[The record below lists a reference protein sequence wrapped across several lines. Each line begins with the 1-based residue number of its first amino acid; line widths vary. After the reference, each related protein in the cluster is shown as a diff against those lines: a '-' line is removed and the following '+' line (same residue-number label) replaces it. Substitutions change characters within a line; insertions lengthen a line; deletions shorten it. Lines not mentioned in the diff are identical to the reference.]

1 MPDDPEKP
9 EKTALDDA
17 KAALDDK
24 PPDETEREN
33 AKQEEDAANPEAIAR
48 RVAAFGE
55 EDEIERIARVEE
67 QKLAERRKA
76 QKKGKGKGSGLE
88 AAASKR
94 LAKIGTKAQ
103 PKRAVA
109 TAVDVDPLIERTQ
122 RLRKWAKQNQKAVRT
137 MTTALVIA
145 GAAVGGYLYYEHKH
159 ESDAS
164 ALLAKAV
171 ADERG
176 RIGDP
181 NKDDDPDRPHDPRP
195 VFKTSDERRDSALA
209 KYRDVEEHFPGTGAA
224 ILARLA
230 EGGILLDKHD
240 PDAAIRAYS
249 DVKASAL
256 AQADAEVR
264 GRALEGL
271 GFAYELK
278 GNLDDAVKTF
288 RELEN
293 TVDVQGFKELGM
305 YHQARCY
312 EAKGDK
318 DKAKEL
324 LKALHERINKPGEG
338 HPFPY
343 LQELADDR
351 LRALDPTALPPKPSG
366 SMAGPGGNKMSDEQM
381 RKLIEQFK
389 KSQEQQGGGGG
400 K

>member
-1 MPDDPEKP
+1 MPEDPDKPDEKP
-9 EKTALDDA
+9 EKPASA
-17 KAALDDK
+17 E
-24 PPDETEREN
+24 DEP
-33 AKQEEDAANPEAIAR
+33 AEDAANPEAIAR
-48 RVAAFGE
+48 RVAALGG
-55 EDEIERIARVEE
+55 EDEVERIARIEE
-67 QKLAERRKA
+67 EKLAERRRA
-76 QKKGKGKGSGLE
+76 QKKGKGKGGGLE

-103 PKRAVA
+103 PKRPVA

-122 RLRKWAKQNQKAVRT
+122 RLRKWAKQNQKAVRGL
-137 MTTALVIA
+137 TTAAIVVGA
-145 GAAVGGYLYYEHKH
+145 GVGGYVWYEHKH
-159 ESDAS
+159 EADAS
-164 ALLAKAV
+164 VELAHAV

-181 NKDDDPDRPHDPRP
+181 SKDDDPDKPHDPRP
-195 VFKTSDERRDSALA
+195 VFKTNDERRDSALA
-209 KYRDVEEHFPGTGAA
+209 KYREVEKRYPGTGAA

-240 PDAAIRAYS
+240 PDGATRAYS
-249 DVKASAL
+249 DVRASAL

-278 GNLDDAVKTF
+278 GNLDEALKTF

-312 EAKGDK
+312 ESKGDK

-324 LKALHERINKPGEG
+324 LKALHDRINKPGEG

-343 LQELADDR
+343 LQELVDDR
-351 LRALDPTALPPKPSG
+351 LRAIDPAALPPKPSG
-366 SMAGPGGNKMSDEQM
+366 MMGGPGGNKMTEEQ
-381 RKLIEQFK
+381 RKKLLEQFLK
-389 KSQEQQGGGGG
+389 AQEQQQHGGGGNP
-400 K
+400 